1 MKEFTYKEL
10 EDYLQKADTYE
21 DPKIVKMFEVT
32 VKDDPKLANVK
43 AMVYLRT
50 ALICWESSSL
60 QGLNEVSALR
70 KTLKE
75 HNHCEGRVVEVTGL
89 KF

>member
-1 MKEFTYKEL
+1 MEE
-10 EDYLQKADTYE
+10 YLRKADTYS

-32 VKDDPKLANVK
+32 VKDNPKFANVK
-43 AMVYLRT
+43 ATVYLRT

-60 QGLNEVSALR
+60 QGLNEVNALR

-75 HNHCEGRVVEVTGL
+75 HGHAEGKVVEVTGL
-89 KF
+89 KL

>member
-1 MKEFTYKEL
+1 MREFTYNNL
-10 EDYLQKADTYE
+10 EDYLQKADCYD
-21 DPKIVKMFEVT
+21 DPKIIKIVEVT
-32 VKDDPKLANVK
+32 VKDNPKLANVK
-43 AMVYLRT
+43 AIVYLRT

-60 QGLNEVSALR
+60 QGLNEINSLK

-75 HNHCEGRVVEVTGL
+75 HNHAEGRVCEVAAL